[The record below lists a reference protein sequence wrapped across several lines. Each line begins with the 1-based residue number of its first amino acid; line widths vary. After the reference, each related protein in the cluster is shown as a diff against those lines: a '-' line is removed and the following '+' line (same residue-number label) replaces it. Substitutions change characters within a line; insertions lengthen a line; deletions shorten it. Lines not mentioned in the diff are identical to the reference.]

1 VHTRRQVL
9 KVLPALA
16 LASSG
21 ADSQPKLKVI
31 GVLSPYT
38 TQTYR
43 PFREVFL
50 RAMADL
56 GYGGGKQFVMIER
69 FGEGDNGRLAQM
81 ATELVALN
89 VDLIFA
95 SSTNAAKAA
104 QQATA
109 VIPIVFEGV
118 ADPVMAGFAQSVA
131 RPGRNMTGLSN
142 FAADLGPKRF
152 QLLKQMVPRLSTVA
166 VLANPE
172 NPYYSTQLQR
182 TRPSAEHLGLE
193 VFLVA
198 AGRTDDLEVAF
209 QEMKQRYAEAFS
221 VVADAYLWLQGKTI
235 NDLALKYKLPSISPF
250 EDWVDAG
257 GLMSYGVNPA
267 ASIARVAT
275 FVDRI
280 FKGLRPEEIPIEQ
293 PTTITLVVNQ
303 RTAKLLG
310 LAIPQAISLQADR
323 VVG

>member
-1 VHTRRQVL
+1 MHTRRQVL

-152 QLLKQMVPRLSTVA
+152 S
-166 VLANPE
+166 
-172 NPYYSTQLQR
+172 S
-182 TRPSAEHLGLE
+182 
-193 VFLVA
+193 
-198 AGRTDDLEVAF
+198 
-209 QEMKQRYAEAFS
+209 
-221 VVADAYLWLQGKTI
+221 
-235 NDLALKYKLPSISPF
+235 
-250 EDWVDAG
+250 
-257 GLMSYGVNPA
+257 
-267 ASIARVAT
+267 
-275 FVDRI
+275 
-280 FKGLRPEEIPIEQ
+280 
-293 PTTITLVVNQ
+293 
-303 RTAKLLG
+303 
-310 LAIPQAISLQADR
+310 
-323 VVG
+323 